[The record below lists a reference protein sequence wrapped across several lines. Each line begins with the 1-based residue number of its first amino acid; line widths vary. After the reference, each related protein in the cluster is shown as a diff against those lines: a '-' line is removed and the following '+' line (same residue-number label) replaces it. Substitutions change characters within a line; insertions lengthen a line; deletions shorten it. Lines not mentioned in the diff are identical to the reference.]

1 MTVLLPRV
9 GWIGLGDQG
18 APMARAVAE
27 AGYPLH
33 VWARRRSSL
42 DVLAGVP
49 YQLHDTVADL
59 GADSDIVGLC
69 LGDDPDVRE
78 VATTGGLLESLEP
91 GAVLVNHGTGLPA
104 FAAELAELAM
114 PYRVEV
120 VDAPVSGGHV
130 GAVEK
135 RLTVL
140 AGGDPEVVAFVRPV
154 FATFATTVAHLGGHG
169 AGQIGKL
176 LNNTLLMANQQ
187 NIAELLDVAG
197 RLGLDLPALLDAI
210 RAGTG
215 SSVALQSLGRA
226 ITPDNAEHLSRLQ
239 LIDMDI
245 YRKVVAPFVSG
256 LDPLTERAVAGAQ
269 ALPRLARLTF
279 PPPTAAG

>member
-1 MTVLLPRV
+1 MTMPLSAV

-42 DVLAGVP
+42 NALEGVEFTV
-49 YQLHDTVADL
+49 HDTVADL
-59 GADSDIVGLC
+59 GAVCDIVGLC

-78 VATTGGLLESLEP
+78 IATTGGLLANLEP

-104 FAAELAELAM
+104 FAAELTEIAAAH
-114 PYRVEV
+114 RVEV
-120 VDAPVSGGHV
+120 LDAPVSGGHV

-140 AGGDPEVVAFVRPV
+140 VGGEAEVLAYVRPV
-154 FATFATTVAHLGGHG
+154 FESFATTIAHLGGPG
-169 AGQIGKL
+169 AGQTGKL

-187 NIAELLDVAG
+187 NIAELLDVAA
-197 RLGLDLPALLDAI
+197 RLGIDLPALVGVL

-215 SSVALQSLGRA
+215 SSVALESLGRA

-239 LIDMDI
+239 LLDMDI
-245 YRKVVAPFVSG
+245 YRTAIASLG
-256 LDPLTERAVAGAQ
+256 DAAGPLTDRAVAGAT
-269 ALPRLARLTF
+269 ALPELARRI
-279 PPPTAAG
+279 AR